1 MRIDF
6 GQRLAGLRAGKKH
19 GRLRAREIQPDESP
33 VPRSGKAAAMSLAA
47 TILLLPACQPA
58 SDDGGDPWHAV
69 QTYIDVDANW
79 HAEMNRIGRSDEPP
93 EAKAEA
99 REALGPHPDI
109 SDAVAAARGI
119 LDLPGHARRIEA
131 AEFLV
136 EHPFGLSETAAEDLA
151 LGIEALVVEIGPD
164 WTVVEAYQQAAEDW
178 NTARQEITDA
188 DLPADD
194 EAARLDALGS
204 FPPVARAAAAA
215 LAVAESAGE
224 QVREAAAFVI
234 KDTIRMAGRGPVVLR
249 AARAL
254 NANVPDYDEWP
265 DTLAALDAGRY
276 QADGAIGAFF
286 EEFAAETLDPE
297 ARATARYY
305 HAAGLMLA
313 ANEAAAADSGKAAKV
328 RERAFQVAKG
338 LSDGVEDVRF
348 VRRLRPGDD
357 DAAYGTIAEAEAA
370 LVYRI
375 EHATVG
381 GTLPELAGTT
391 VAGTEENLSD
401 YSGKVILIDFWA
413 TWCGPCIAA
422 LPKLRELVETQPDDR
437 FALLAI
443 SVDAQLEEV
452 TEFQEGEPM
461 PWPNWHVGEGSEL
474 ARAWDVRVFPTY
486 ILASEEGTILART
499 SQLDTILKAV
509 DDALGT

>member
-6 GQRLAGLRAGKKH
+6 GQPLGAMTLATA
-19 GRLRAREIQPDESP
+19 
-33 VPRSGKAAAMSLAA
+33 
-47 TILLLPACQPA
+47 ILLLAACQPA
-58 SDDGGDPWHAV
+58 SDGGDDPWQAV
-69 QTYIDVDANW
+69 QTYIDVDTNW

-109 SDAVAAARGI
+109 SDAVAAARSI
-119 LDLPGHARRIEA
+119 LDVPGHTRRIDA

-136 EHPFGLSETAAEDLA
+136 EHPFGLSETAAEDIA
-151 LGIEALVVEIGPD
+151 LGIETLAREIGPD
-164 WTVVEAYQQAAEDW
+164 WTVVEAYQQAEDDW

-215 LAVAESAGE
+215 LAVAESGAGDR
-224 QVREAAAFVI
+224 VREAASFVI
-234 KDTIRMAGRGPVVLR
+234 KDTTRMAGRGPVVLR

-254 NANVPDYDEWP
+254 NANVPDYDDWP

-276 QADGAIGAFF
+276 QADGAIAEFF
-286 EEFAAETLDPE
+286 EEFAAQTADPE

-313 ANEAAAADSGKAAKV
+313 ANEAAAADTGDATNV
-328 RERAFQVAKG
+328 RERAFEVAKG
-338 LSDGVEDVRF
+338 LSHGVEDVRF
-348 VRRLRPGDD
+348 VGRLKPGDD
-357 DAAYGTIAEAEAA
+357 DAAYGTMAEAETA

-391 VAGTEENLSD
+391 VDGAEENLTD
-401 YSGKVILIDFWA
+401 YSGKVVLIDFWA

-443 SVDAQLEEV
+443 SVDKELEEV

-461 PWPNWHVGEGSEL
+461 PWPNWYVGESSEL

-486 ILASEEGTILART
+486 ILANEEGTILART
-499 SQLDTILKAV
+499 SRLDTILSAV
-509 DDALGT
+509 DEAIGT

>member
-1 MRIDF
+1 MPTDTRH
-6 GQRLAGLRAGKKH
+6 RLGT
-19 GRLRAREIQPDESP
+19 
-33 VPRSGKAAAMSLAA
+33 VTLAT
-47 TILLLPACQPA
+47 TIILLPACQPA
-58 SDDGGDPWHAV
+58 SEDGGDPWHAV
-69 QTYIDVDANW
+69 QAYIDVDADW

-109 SDAVAAARGI
+109 SDAVAGARSI
-119 LDLPGHARRIEA
+119 LDVPGHARRIEA

-136 EHPFGLSETAAEDLA
+136 EHPFGLSKTAAEDLA
-151 LGIEALVVEIGPD
+151 LGIETLVGEIGPD
-164 WTVVEAYQQAAEDW
+164 WAVVETYRQAADDW
-178 NTARQEITDA
+178 DTARQEIMDA
-188 DLPADD
+188 ELSTED
-194 EAARLDALGS
+194 EAARLDALGLR
-204 FPPVARAAAAA
+204 PPLVRATAAAV
-215 LAVAESAGE
+215 AVAESAGSE
-224 QVREAAAFVI
+224 HVREAAAFVI
-234 KDTIRMAGRGPVVLR
+234 KDTVRMAGRGPVVLR

-254 NANVPDYDEWP
+254 SANVPDYDDWP

-276 QADGAIGAFF
+276 QADGSIGEFY
-286 EEFAAETLDPE
+286 EEFAARTADPE

-313 ANEAAAADSGKAAKV
+313 ANEAAAADTGEAGNARK
-328 RERAFQVAKG
+328 RAFEVAKG
-338 LSDGVEDVRF
+338 LSHGVEDVRF
-348 VRRLRPGDD
+348 VGRLKPGDE
-357 DAAYGTIAEAEAA
+357 DAGYGTIAEAEAA

-391 VAGTEENLSD
+391 VAGAEENLSD
-401 YSGKVILIDFWA
+401 YGGKVVLIDFWA

-422 LPKLRELVETQPDDR
+422 LPKLRKLVETQPDDR

-461 PWPNWHVGEGSEL
+461 PWPNWYVGEGSEL

-486 ILASEEGTILART
+486 ILANEEGTILART
-499 SQLDTILKAV
+499 SRLDTILAAV
-509 DDALGT
+509 DDAMGA

>member
-1 MRIDF
+1 MLGTPREQRETYMRIDTP
-6 GQRLAGLRAGKKH
+6 QRYG
-19 GRLRAREIQPDESP
+19 
-33 VPRSGKAAAMSLAA
+33 AMALAA
-47 TILLLPACQPA
+47 TLLLLPACQPS
-58 SDDGGDPWHAV
+58 SDGAGDPWHAV

-79 HAEMNRIGRSDEPP
+79 HAEMDRIGRSEEPP

-99 REALGPHPDI
+99 RDAHGPHPDI
-109 SDAVAAARGI
+109 SDAVAGARSI
-119 LDLPGHARRIEA
+119 LDVPGHARRIEA

-136 EHPFGLSETAAEDLA
+136 EHPFGLSKTAAEDLA
-151 LGIEALVVEIGPD
+151 LGIDALVGEIGPD
-164 WTVVEAYQQAAEDW
+164 WAVVEAYQQATEEW
-178 NTARQEITDA
+178 NTARQEIMDA
-188 DLPADD
+188 DLSADD
-194 EAARLDALGS
+194 ETARLDALGR

-234 KDTIRMAGRGPVVLR
+234 KDTVRMLGRGPVVLR

-276 QADGAIGAFF
+276 HADGSIATFF
-286 EEFAAETLDPE
+286 EEFASRTADPE

-313 ANEAAAADSGKAAKV
+313 ANEAAAAASGEAGNA
-328 RERAFQVAKG
+328 RERAFEVAKG
-338 LSDGVEDVRF
+338 LSRGVEDARF
-348 VRRLRPGDD
+348 VGRLKPGDD

-391 VAGTEENLSD
+391 VVGTEENLSD
-401 YSGKVILIDFWA
+401 YSGKVVLIDFWA

-422 LPKLRELVETQPDDR
+422 LPKLRELVETQSDDR

-461 PWPNWHVGEGSEL
+461 PWPNWYVGEDSEL

-486 ILASEEGTILART
+486 ILANEEGTILART
-499 SQLDTILKAV
+499 SRLDTILSAV
-509 DDALGT
+509 DDAIGT